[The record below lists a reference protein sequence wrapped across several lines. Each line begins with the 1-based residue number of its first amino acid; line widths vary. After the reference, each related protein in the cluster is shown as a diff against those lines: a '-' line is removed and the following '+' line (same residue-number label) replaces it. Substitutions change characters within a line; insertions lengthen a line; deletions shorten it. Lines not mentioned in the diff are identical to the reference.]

1 MDEKKI
7 DNPNKRERLFYLDA
21 LRGFAILLVVVGH
34 LIQYNY
40 QNALENTLFNAIYS
54 FHMPLFFF
62 VSGVSCFL
70 SKRENGNISGLLKRC
85 FLKFQSLIV
94 PSLSWGI
101 VMAFIKGSSWQSA
114 FYAHWF
120 LYTLFVV
127 FLLWYVKESV
137 KCYWGVFEI
146 LFYIVI
152 LILFYFDI
160 KRIPLMYLSLFCIG
174 YYTQKFQFVK
184 IPLWLCSILFSVFII
199 GIPFFHYGDSFA
211 GDAERVWVQF
221 PVSVAGSLALLKFF
235 YEMQS
240 RYGKRMKQLA
250 QIGRC
255 TLGIYLTHFF
265 FLHVDF
271 IAGLQYS
278 CSILVQFVVLI
289 VIAYAISIACITIEK
304 GLSIMPLASMLL
316 YGKKTKNE
324 RK

>member
-127 FLLWYVKESV
+127 FLLWY
-137 KCYWGVFEI
+137 C
-146 LFYIVI
+146 
-152 LILFYFDI
+152 
-160 KRIPLMYLSLFCIG
+160 
-174 YYTQKFQFVK
+174 
-184 IPLWLCSILFSVFII
+184 
-199 GIPFFHYGDSFA
+199 
-211 GDAERVWVQF
+211 
-221 PVSVAGSLALLKFF
+221 
-235 YEMQS
+235 
-240 RYGKRMKQLA
+240 
-250 QIGRC
+250 
-255 TLGIYLTHFF
+255 
-265 FLHVDF
+265 
-271 IAGLQYS
+271 
-278 CSILVQFVVLI
+278 
-289 VIAYAISIACITIEK
+289 
-304 GLSIMPLASMLL
+304 
-316 YGKKTKNE
+316 
-324 RK
+324 